1 MVLPELPDGA
11 PWGRDDVVGGRTSLA
26 NAPWGR
32 DDVVEDVFLTGDAA
46 VLVVF

>member
-32 DDVVEDVFLTGDAA
+32 DDVVEGRTSLSVRAR
-46 VLVVF
+46 